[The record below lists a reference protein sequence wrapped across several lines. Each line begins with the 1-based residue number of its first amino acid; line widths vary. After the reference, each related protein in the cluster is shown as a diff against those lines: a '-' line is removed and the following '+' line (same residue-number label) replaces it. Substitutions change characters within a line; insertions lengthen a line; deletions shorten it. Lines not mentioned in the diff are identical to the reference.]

1 MFNKIATIAA
11 LAFASVSADDTG
23 YRRGICKVQNAD
35 GKKMGGIRFNQD
47 YDNFSEANEPVKL
60 DAKLKDL
67 MGEATAIR
75 LFSEDPMTM
84 PE

>member
-1 MFNKIATIAA
+1 
-11 LAFASVSADDTG
+11 
-23 YRRGICKVQNAD
+23 
-35 GKKMGGIRFNQD
+35 MGGIRFNQD

-75 LFSEDPMTM
+75 VFSEDPMTM